1 MLLKL
6 IGGYIFICAQSY
18 IPNISSLLVKFKKE
32 KGFIML
38 LQAYVKDELGEF
50 QQNKML
56 NLASGETFQ
65 LREPLG
71 WNNHLKWLVTDY
83 CLSNSKVTKMKS
95 SGHWQNFGLDNLI
108 IAIVFSIFF
117 PKPEVVSKFITE
129 NGLTSHLVLLH
140 LDLHYAMHNGGVYCM
155 NRNKIVM
162 QKAFDTAGNSRTL
175 FLGMWNTI

>member
-1 MLLKL
+1 
-6 IGGYIFICAQSY
+6 
-18 IPNISSLLVKFKKE
+18 
-32 KGFIML
+32 ML

-83 CLSNSKVTKMKS
+83 CLSNSKVTKMKP
-95 SGHWQNFGLDNLI
+95 SGHWQKFGVDNLI
-108 IAIVFSIFF
+108 IAIVFSLFF
-117 PKPEVVSKFITE
+117 SKPEVVSKFITE

-140 LDLHYAMHNGGVYCM
+140 SDLHWPCIIWRFIA
-155 NRNKIVM
+155 
-162 QKAFDTAGNSRTL
+162 
-175 FLGMWNTI
+175 